1 MENARLH
8 QEMAS
13 MRDSF
18 FRKMR
23 GGKRFV
29 SGGGFRTGGFPQNDP
44 SEKKKNGQE
53 KNLKAQSEL
62 FMPKKSGWKK
72 NCQMQNCKFDD

>member
-1 MENARLH
+1 
-8 QEMAS
+8 MAS

-29 SGGGFRTGGFPQNDP
+29 SGGGFRTGDSQHEQKSDR
-44 SEKKKNGQE
+44 KKNDNE
-53 KNLKAQSEL
+53 KNLKSTIRAL
-62 FMPKKSGWKK
+62 HAGRGNVWRK
-72 NCQMQNCKFDD
+72 NYQMQNYK